1 MFRHHN
7 IQTTQPAR
15 SAACRRGGFT
25 LVELIVALSIFLILS
40 TMTIMMVN
48 VSTNSERISSSA
60 RQVQSYVLGARDRA
74 IHAGEPRGVRFLL
87 DPNNSSTVNSMVYIG
102 SPQKFTTGSINIGG
116 SIVGNSR
123 YLQPQSNRWSQLRQ
137 RGLLVDYA
145 PIWLGP
151 NRHFNTIVYVGSPGG
166 TDTWELTKEYP
177 GAPSTGSPL
186 PITEY
191 ALQLQPAVLPNQ
203 EPRLLPR
210 GIVIDLDNSQLPAA
224 WSNSG
229 SYINSMDILFSPRGT
244 ITGRLAA
251 AGAIR
256 FVLADVVDI
265 ERDLPPGD
273 PLKEGDEL
281 ILSIST
287 QTGSVTTH
295 SVDPTDV
302 NSPAGADDPFR
313 YARLGEVSQ

>member
-1 MFRHHN
+1 M
-7 IQTTQPAR
+7 
-15 SAACRRGGFT
+15 RRPGFT

-74 IHAGEPRGVRFLL
+74 IHAGEPRGVRFVL
-87 DPNNSSTVNSMVYIG
+87 DPDNSRTINSMVYIG
-102 SPQKFTTGSINIGG
+102 SPAKFQTGQVTVGGQNLLPAEDSAYYLVPDSSIAG
-116 SIVGNSR
+116 
-123 YLQPQSNRWSQLRQ
+123 RWERLYQQ
-137 RGLLVDYA
+137 GLLVDYA
-145 PIWLGP
+145 PIWLGT
-151 NRHFNTIVYVGSPGG
+151 NSEYNTIRRVTDGSGNFLRWQLHRRVKSVFDNAG
-166 TDTWELTKEYP
+166 RTMD
-177 GAPSTGSPL
+177 
-186 PITEY
+186 Y
-191 ALQLQPAVLPNQ
+191 ALQLQPTVLPNQ

-210 GIVIDLDNSQLPAA
+210 GIVIDLDNSQIPAA
-224 WSNSG
+224 WSSGG
-229 SYINSMDILFSPRGT
+229 SYINSMDILFSPRGS
-244 ITGRLAA
+244 ITGRLTA

-273 PLKEGDEL
+273 PSKEGDEL

-295 SVDPTDV
+295 SVDPTDSDS
-302 NSPAGADDPFR
+302 NGAADDPFR

>member
-1 MFRHHN
+1 MFCQHN

-15 SAACRRGGFT
+15 SAVCRRGGFT

-116 SIVGNSR
+116 TSAGNVR
-123 YLQPQSNRWSQLRQ
+123 YIQPQSGRWSQLRQ

-145 PIWLGP
+145 PIWLGT
-151 NRHFNTIVYVGSPGG
+151 NRHFNTIVYVGMVDGF
-166 TDTWELTKEYP
+166 DTWELTKEYP
-177 GAPSTGSPL
+177 VSTPTTV
-186 PITEY
+186 TEY

-210 GIVIDLDNSQLPAA
+210 GIVIDLDYSQLPAA